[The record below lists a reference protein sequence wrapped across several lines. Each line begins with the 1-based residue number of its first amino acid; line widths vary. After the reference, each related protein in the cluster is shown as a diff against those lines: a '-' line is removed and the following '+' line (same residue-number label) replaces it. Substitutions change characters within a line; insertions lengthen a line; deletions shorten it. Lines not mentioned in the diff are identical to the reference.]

1 MSELL
6 RKATPEEQLAEVTRG
21 AVDVHTREDL
31 LKKLQASYE
40 KRSPLRVKMGFD
52 PTAPDLH
59 LGHTVPLERM
69 RRFQDLGHTVIFL
82 IGDFTAS
89 IGDPTGRNTTR
100 PPLSDE
106 QIAANAETYKKQ
118 VFKIL
123 DQDRTEVRFNSE
135 WLTPLGSAGLIK
147 LAARYTLARMLERED
162 FKKRWQS
169 ETPIALHELLYPL
182 AQGYDSVALKA
193 DVELGSSDQLFNLL
207 VGRQLPKEYR
217 QPPQVSLTGPL
228 LEGLDAREVDGK
240 FVGDKMS
247 KSAGNYVG
255 IDEPAQEQYGKLM
268 SISDG
273 LMWRYYELLS
283 RRSLAEIDALRREH
297 PKTAKSEL
305 AKEIVA
311 RYHGPE
317 AARAAEEQFELVHKR
332 REVPEDVEERVVS
345 REAGADAV
353 PLAKTLAQ
361 LGLAASG
368 SEARRLIAQGGVSI
382 DGDRDRPR
390 NPGLGTDVVH
400 LSSAGAGQGAGISR
414 PGGALG
420 RRHVPVLQRQE
431 GRRLLPR
438 ERRGP
443 GRFHSDDL
451 APAHAGRRR
460 ARRGIS
466 RVRHRRRYAVGTR
479 RVRGRGNGAALA
491 ALGAGDRSRP
501 GRAPR
506 PVARKRGRHGNGQA
520 RIGCPADPHLAVHL
534 GPRCSSAQDPV
545 LTGGPRAPPLRQQ
558 GEGGGYRP
566 ARLDHPRHGG
576 RGGSVRHGRAPRRH
590 VSACAARPDPGRA
603 AQ

>member
-1 MSELL
+1 MSEAL

-31 LKKLQASYE
+31 LRKLQSSYG
-40 KRSPLRVKMGFD
+40 KGAPLRVKMGFD

-89 IGDPTGRNTTR
+89 IGDPTGRNSTR

-106 QIAANAETYKKQ
+106 QIAANAETYKNQ

-123 DQDRTEVRFNSE
+123 DRGRTEVRFNSE
-135 WLTPLGSAGLIK
+135 WLRPLGSTGMIK
-147 LAARYTLARMLERED
+147 LAARYTLARMLERDD
-162 FKKRWQS
+162 FKKRWDN
-169 ETPIALHELLYPL
+169 EVPIALHELLYPL

-207 VGRQLPKEYR
+207 VGRQLQKEYG
-217 QPPQVSLTGPL
+217 QAPQVCLTGPL
-228 LEGLDAREVDGK
+228 LEGIDAREVDGK
-240 FVGDKMS
+240 IAGDKMS
-247 KSAGNYVG
+247 KSLGNYVG

-283 RRSLAEIDALRREH
+283 RRSLAEIQALRREH
-297 PKTAKSEL
+297 PKFAKSEL

-368 SEARRLIAQGGVSI
+368 SEARRLIAQGGVSVEGERVSDPNAKLSQGI
-382 DGDRDRPR
+382 
-390 NPGLGTDVVH
+390 H
-400 LSSAGAGQGAGISR
+400 LVKVGKRKFI
-414 PGGALG
+414 
-420 RRHVPVLQRQE
+420 
-431 GRRLLPR
+431 
-438 ERRGP
+438 
-443 GRFHSDDL
+443 
-451 APAHAGRRR
+451 
-460 ARRGIS
+460 
-466 RVRHRRRYAVGTR
+466 RVTVT
-479 RVRGRGNGAALA
+479 
-491 ALGAGDRSRP
+491 
-501 GRAPR
+501 
-506 PVARKRGRHGNGQA
+506 
-520 RIGCPADPHLAVHL
+520 
-534 GPRCSSAQDPV
+534 
-545 LTGGPRAPPLRQQ
+545 
-558 GEGGGYRP
+558 
-566 ARLDHPRHGG
+566 
-576 RGGSVRHGRAPRRH
+576 
-590 VSACAARPDPGRA
+590 
-603 AQ
+603 

>member
-1 MSELL
+1 MSEAL

-31 LKKLQASYE
+31 LRKLQSSYG
-40 KRSPLRVKMGFD
+40 KGAPLRVKMGFD

-89 IGDPTGRNTTR
+89 IGDPTGRNSTR

-106 QIAANAETYKKQ
+106 QIAANAETYKNQ

-123 DQDRTEVRFNSE
+123 DRGRTEVRFNSE
-135 WLTPLGSAGLIK
+135 WLRPLGSTGMIK
-147 LAARYTLARMLERED
+147 LAARYTLARMLERDD
-162 FKKRWQS
+162 FKKRWDN
-169 ETPIALHELLYPL
+169 EVPIALHELLYPL

-207 VGRQLPKEYR
+207 VGRQLQKEYG
-217 QPPQVSLTGPL
+217 QAPQVCLTGPL
-228 LEGLDAREVDGK
+228 LEGIDAREVDGK
-240 FVGDKMS
+240 IAGDKMS
-247 KSAGNYVG
+247 KSLGNYVG

-283 RRSLAEIDALRREH
+283 RRSLAEIQALRREH

-317 AARAAEEQFELVHKR
+317 AARSAEEQFELVHKR

-345 REAGADAV
+345 REAGANAV

-368 SEARRLIAQGGVSI
+368 SEARRLIAQGGVSVEGERVS
-382 DGDRDRPR
+382 DP
-390 NPGLGTDVVH
+390 NAKLSPGVH
-400 LSSAGAGQGAGISR
+400 LVKVGKRKFI
-414 PGGALG
+414 
-420 RRHVPVLQRQE
+420 
-431 GRRLLPR
+431 
-438 ERRGP
+438 
-443 GRFHSDDL
+443 
-451 APAHAGRRR
+451 
-460 ARRGIS
+460 
-466 RVRHRRRYAVGTR
+466 RVTVT
-479 RVRGRGNGAALA
+479 
-491 ALGAGDRSRP
+491 
-501 GRAPR
+501 
-506 PVARKRGRHGNGQA
+506 
-520 RIGCPADPHLAVHL
+520 
-534 GPRCSSAQDPV
+534 
-545 LTGGPRAPPLRQQ
+545 
-558 GEGGGYRP
+558 
-566 ARLDHPRHGG
+566 
-576 RGGSVRHGRAPRRH
+576 
-590 VSACAARPDPGRA
+590 
-603 AQ
+603 

>member
-1 MSELL
+1 MSEAL

-31 LKKLQASYE
+31 LRKLRSSYD
-40 KRSPLRVKMGFD
+40 KGAPLRVKMGFD

-89 IGDPTGRNTTR
+89 IGDPTGRNSTR

-106 QIAANAETYKKQ
+106 QIAANAETYKNQ

-123 DQDRTEVRFNSE
+123 DRGRTEVRFNSE
-135 WLTPLGSAGLIK
+135 WLRPLGSTGMIK
-147 LAARYTLARMLERED
+147 LAARYTLARMLERDD
-162 FKKRWQS
+162 FKKRWDN
-169 ETPIALHELLYPL
+169 EVPIALHELLYPL

-207 VGRQLPKEYR
+207 VGRQLQKEYG
-217 QPPQVSLTGPL
+217 QAPQVCLTGPL
-228 LEGLDAREVDGK
+228 LEGIDAREVNGK
-240 FVGDKMS
+240 IAGDKMS
-247 KSAGNYVG
+247 KSLGNYVG

-283 RRSLAEIDALRREH
+283 RRSLAEIQALRREH

-305 AKEIVA
+305 AKEVVA

-368 SEARRLIAQGGVSI
+368 SEARRLIAQGGVSVEGERVSDPNAKLSQGI
-382 DGDRDRPR
+382 
-390 NPGLGTDVVH
+390 H
-400 LSSAGAGQGAGISR
+400 LVKVGKRKFI
-414 PGGALG
+414 
-420 RRHVPVLQRQE
+420 
-431 GRRLLPR
+431 
-438 ERRGP
+438 
-443 GRFHSDDL
+443 
-451 APAHAGRRR
+451 
-460 ARRGIS
+460 
-466 RVRHRRRYAVGTR
+466 RVT
-479 RVRGRGNGAALA
+479 
-491 ALGAGDRSRP
+491 
-501 GRAPR
+501 
-506 PVARKRGRHGNGQA
+506 
-520 RIGCPADPHLAVHL
+520 
-534 GPRCSSAQDPV
+534 
-545 LTGGPRAPPLRQQ
+545 
-558 GEGGGYRP
+558 
-566 ARLDHPRHGG
+566 
-576 RGGSVRHGRAPRRH
+576 
-590 VSACAARPDPGRA
+590 VS
-603 AQ
+603 